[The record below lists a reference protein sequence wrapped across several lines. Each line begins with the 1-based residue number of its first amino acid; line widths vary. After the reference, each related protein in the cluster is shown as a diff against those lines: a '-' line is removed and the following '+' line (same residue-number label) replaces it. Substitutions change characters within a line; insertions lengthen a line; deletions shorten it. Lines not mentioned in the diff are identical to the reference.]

1 MLAAHVSASTT
12 ASDGESSPAL
22 DVGDGSHFDLI
33 HRGRCFGVS
42 RGLQTRLSQH
52 FLGLFQ
58 REFRVIPHDNRQQ
71 FSSHLREAERL
82 RRPEFIVFS
91 VRLHGREARTTP
103 RRMPSDG
110 AKLG

>member
-33 HRGRCFGVS
+33 HREGFSVS
-42 RGLQTRLSQH
+42 RGLQTGLSQH

-71 FSSHLREAERL
+71 LGSHLREAERL
-82 RRPEFIVFS
+82 RRPEFMVFA
-91 VRLHGREARTTP
+91 VGPHGQEARTTR